1 MKTIL
6 LILHDDPGQP
16 ARLRAAID
24 LVRAVDGEIH
34 CLDVTRV
41 PHLVTDYYSQAGRR
55 LWSDDARFAESE
67 NRKQVQRILS
77 DEAVRWR
84 WRDVE
89 GDISECVVE
98 AADLADII
106 VANSHFDA
114 DDLSA
119 QSIIGAILVNSL
131 KPILAVPEE
140 ARGFSAAGKALV
152 AWDGSHAVGNM
163 LRAAIPVLQFAS
175 AVRLHTVTPDADVV
189 SVEEAAQYLSRHGI
203 HPIITTQH
211 DPDHAV
217 DALLRI
223 ACGTWHAAYCLMG
236 AYGRSR
242 LSEAVFGGTT
252 CGMLKH
258 SRIPLLLGR

>member
-1 MKTIL
+1 MDTITESGRKTKVNKKKTRAPKVKRKFAVRDVRVGSMLMLVLAIFAV
-6 LILHDDPGQP
+6 LIAAVGGMAAFFLNQNYHAVLELGQ
-16 ARLRAAID
+16 LTD
-24 LVRAVDGEIH
+24 
-34 CLDVTRV
+34 RV
-41 PHLVTDYYSQAGRR
+41 S
-55 LWSDDARFAESE
+55 
-67 NRKQVQRILS
+67 QVQVI
-77 DEAVRWR
+77 
-84 WRDVE
+84 
-89 GDISECVVE
+89 
-98 AADLADII
+98 
-106 VANSHFDA
+106 N
-114 DDLSA
+114 
-119 QSIIGAILVNSL
+119 
-131 KPILAVPEE
+131 
-140 ARGFSAAGKALV
+140 
-152 AWDGSHAVGNM
+152 GNM

-242 LSEAVFGGTT
+242 ISEAVFGGTT